1 MLNVKKADSGRILF
15 NGYYLDIYSG
25 LLVLRFNRD
34 SSYSKEVYRTLF
46 KVYLIM
52 EKISLSESAE
62 TEYPIFFK
70 ALFAAIQMAPSADN
84 SQPCHIDWTAS
95 KIVLRYDS
103 KRVSGVTFPFDSQAT
118 LLAAGAVIENIAQY
132 CEQAGVIIEI
142 MYFPASASV
151 GEIFAEIVI
160 KNMDAVSE
168 ADLTQPLFARHTNRF
183 AYKKKAIPADV
194 IDEMA
199 RMVVGQAQIKFL
211 NDSEMVDALGRQVK
225 DASEIRFQ
233 TQEVHEWLEKSLRFT
248 PEQANRG
255 DGLDLATLDLPPGGG
270 AFLRFISSWSRMQRL
285 NRIGA
290 YKLLASIDAAP
301 IKKAPAIIAFTAPK
315 TLIGA
320 MEAGRLLC
328 RAWIYL
334 NAQGIACHPY
344 YVISDQLER
353 LKNNAI
359 PEALVPLAEKMRK
372 NSLQLLNVEEEET
385 LMMLM
390 RVGYPTRQAPRSK
403 RLPLEQVFT
412 DLSAG

>member
-1 MLNVKKADSGRILF
+1 
-15 NGYYLDIYSG
+15 
-25 LLVLRFNRD
+25 
-34 SSYSKEVYRTLF
+34 
-46 KVYLIM
+46 M